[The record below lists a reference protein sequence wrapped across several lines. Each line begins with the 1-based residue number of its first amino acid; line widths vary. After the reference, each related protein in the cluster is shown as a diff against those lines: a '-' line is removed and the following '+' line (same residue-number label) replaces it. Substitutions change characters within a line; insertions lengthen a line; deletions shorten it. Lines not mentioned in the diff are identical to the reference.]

1 MVMLASLLR
10 MISAIRRRIKRG
22 LKNLFNKACES
33 QMRKAQLEIDRYH
46 RMGRLIWSDDDRRR
60 FN

>member
-10 MISAIRRRIKRG
+10 VVSRIRRRFKRG
-22 LKNLFNKACES
+22 LMNLFAKACES

-60 FN
+60 LN